1 MFSNDLF
8 FTKHE
13 CITKGELKAA
23 ALAGN
28 ILGQF
33 ACAKIIAQ
41 VDAKSFVRAITKA
54 HTYTTSLAFSLPVE
68 SDIPVLST
76 NSSGLLERHTPKE
89 GPTSR

>member
-54 HTYTTSLAFSLPVE
+54 HTYT
-68 SDIPVLST
+68 DIVGLQFA
-76 NSSGLLERHTPKE
+76 SGERHTRIKHQLF
-89 GPTSR
+89 GTA